1 MFVQVLEVLQRQVT
15 ELGKLPVAT
24 VLRKALK
31 YEKNGSLND
40 LGTLQT
46 SRFITNWQFEVP
58 LTTEGSDSASSDQLT
73 SLACDGKFLYVVS
86 GTTKGLTKIGTGKHG
101 TLRYVS
107 QPSQGLIVHKM
118 DLSTVRSQYQCEIT
132 L

>member
-1 MFVQVLEVLQRQVT
+1 MT
-15 ELGKLPVAT
+15 DLGKLPVAT

-46 SRFITNWQFEVP
+46 SRFITNWQFEVH

-101 TLRYVS
+101 TLRYIS
-107 QPSQGLIVHKM
+107 QPLQGLIVHKM
-118 DLSTVRSQYQCEIT
+118 DLSSLDLSTSVRLHCKYDFVVKQGRS
-132 L
+132 